1 MKQIN
6 RIHASAGGETM
17 HMVASMAPAAEQT
30 KRTVTGLVVPW
41 NTPGRTSAG
50 PVVVAKGAVKL
61 PADLG
66 RVKLLRDHSDTANFS
81 PVGYATAAEVTD
93 EGLKMSFRIAEGDDG
108 DAALADVKNR
118 VRDALSVE
126 LVDTKV
132 SNGTLKS
139 GNLTAVALVPIP
151 AFAEARVEMLTAA
164 ATDPAADD
172 DAEDDDELEE
182 LEDTDETDE
191 TDEHLDQAD
200 DTDDDELVIETDEHL
215 EITDTETD
223 PVEDDEDDETEKE
236 TNNMEP
242 KKKLAAARVPSGL
255 KVNQKPALTFSQA
268 VETIANMRTG
278 TASPELTA
286 ALADITRSANPAVS
300 APQWLGEL
308 WEGSEYQRE
317 IIPTMTIKPLTKL
330 KAVGW
335 RWTQKPE
342 IEDYAGD
349 KAEIPTNEVSTE
361 PVETTANRMAVG
373 HDIDRAYFDFN
384 ETEFLEGFFR
394 ARTIDYAMKSD
405 AKAAAFL
412 KASAATGATVASEPD
427 LLHAAARA
435 RLVVKRQVRVEPAA
449 YLVHPNSLF
458 GLFDITQLDNPAYL
472 ELLGV
477 KPERFIATDLVPE
490 NEVIAY
496 AKESVT
502 WFELPG
508 SPIRVDAERIDL
520 GGRDSAVFAYWA
532 TLLNNQSG
540 IVRVPFGGEPVIEG

>member
-1 MKQIN
+1 MEQIN
-6 RIHASAGGETM
+6 RIHASADGETM

-50 PVVVAKGAVKL
+50 PVSVAEGAVKL

-132 SNGTLKS
+132 TNGTLKS

-151 AFAEARVEMLTAA
+151 AFAEASVEMLTAA
-164 ATDPAADD
+164 ATDPVEDD
-172 DAEDDDELEE
+172 EDDDELDQDV
-182 LEDTDETDE
+182 EDDETVDP
-191 TDEHLDQAD
+191 AA
-200 DTDDDELVIETDEHL
+200 DDDELVIETDEKL
-215 EITDTETD
+215 ETTDPETD

-236 TNNMEP
+236 NNTMP
-242 KKKLAAARVPSGL
+242 KNKLAAARVPSGL

-349 KAEIPTNEVSTE
+349 KTAIPTNEVATE

-412 KASAATGATVASEPD
+412 NTSASTGTTVASEPD

-435 RLVVKRQVRVEPAA
+435 RLVVKRQVRVEPSA

-472 ELLGV
+472 DLLGV

-490 NEVIAY
+490 NEVVAY

-540 IVRVPFGGEPVIEG
+540 IVRVPFGEPVVEA

>member
-6 RIHASAGGETM
+6 RIHASADGETM

-50 PVVVAKGAVKL
+50 PVSVAEGAVKL

-132 SNGTLKS
+132 TNGTLKS

-164 ATDPAADD
+164 ATDPVEDD
-172 DAEDDDELEE
+172 EDDDELDQAA
-182 LEDTDETDE
+182 EDDETVDDE
-191 TDEHLDQAD
+191 T
-200 DTDDDELVIETDEHL
+200 VIETDEQL
-215 EITDTETD
+215 ETTDPETD

-236 TNNMEP
+236 TNNMGP
-242 KKKLAAARVPSGL
+242 KKNKLAAARVPSGL

-278 TASPELTA
+278 NASPELTA

-317 IIPTMTIKPLTKL
+317 IIPTMTNKPLTKL

-349 KAEIPTNEVSTE
+349 KTAIPTNEVATE

-412 KASAATGATVASEPD
+412 NTSASTGTTVATEPD

-435 RLVVKRQVRVEPAA
+435 RLVVKRQVRVEPSA

-472 ELLGV
+472 DLLGV

-532 TLLNNQSG
+532 TLLNNQAG
-540 IVRVPFGGEPVIEG
+540 IVRVPFGEPVVEA

>member
-1 MKQIN
+1 MKQIK
-6 RIHASAGGETM
+6 RIHASADGETM

-50 PVVVAKGAVKL
+50 PVSVAEGAVKL

-93 EGLKMSFRIAEGDDG
+93 EGLKMSFRIAEGADG

-132 SNGTLKS
+132 TNGTLKS

-164 ATDPAADD
+164 ATDPVEDD
-172 DAEDDDELEE
+172 EDDDELDQAA
-182 LEDTDETDE
+182 EDDETVDP
-191 TDEHLDQAD
+191 AD
-200 DTDDDELVIETDEHL
+200 DGELVIETDEQL
-215 EITDTETD
+215 ETTDPETD

-236 TNNMEP
+236 TNNMGP
-242 KKKLAAARVPSGL
+242 KKNKLAAARVPSGL

-278 TASPELTA
+278 NASPELTA

-349 KAEIPTNEVSTE
+349 KAEIPTNEVATE

-412 KASAATGATVASEPD
+412 NTSAATGTTVAAEPD

-435 RLVVKRQVRVEPAA
+435 RLVVKRQVRVEPSA

-472 ELLGV
+472 DLLGV

-490 NEVIAY
+490 NEVVAY

-532 TLLNNQSG
+532 TLLNNQAG
-540 IVRVPFGGEPVIEG
+540 IVRVPFGEPVVEA

>member
-1 MKQIN
+1 MKRLN
-6 RIHASAGGETM
+6 RINASAGGETM

-50 PVVVAKGAVKL
+50 PVSVAEGAVKL

-132 SNGTLKS
+132 TNGTLKS

-164 ATDPAADD
+164 ATDPVEDD
-172 DAEDDDELEE
+172 EDDDELDQDV
-182 LEDTDETDE
+182 EDDETD
-191 TDEHLDQAD
+191 DPAD
-200 DTDDDELVIETDEHL
+200 DGELVIETDEQL
-215 EITDTETD
+215 ETTDPETD
-223 PVEDDEDDETEKE
+223 PVEDDEDDETEEE

-242 KKKLAAARVPSGL
+242 KKNKLAAARVPSGL

-349 KAEIPTNEVSTE
+349 KTAIPTNEVSTE

-412 KASAATGATVASEPD
+412 NTSASTGTTVASEPD

-435 RLVVKRQVRVEPAA
+435 RLVVKRQVRVEPSA

-472 ELLGV
+472 DLLGV

-490 NEVIAY
+490 NEVVAY

-540 IVRVPFGGEPVIEG
+540 IVRVPFGEPVVEA

>member
-1 MKQIN
+1 MKQIK
-6 RIHASAGGETM
+6 RIHASADGETM

-50 PVVVAKGAVKL
+50 PVSVAEGAVKL

-93 EGLKMSFRIAEGDDG
+93 EGLKMSFRIAEGADG

-132 SNGTLKS
+132 TNGTLKS

-164 ATDPAADD
+164 ATDPVEDD
-172 DAEDDDELEE
+172 EDDDELDQAA
-182 LEDTDETDE
+182 EDDETVDP
-191 TDEHLDQAD
+191 A
-200 DTDDDELVIETDEHL
+200 DDELVIETDEQL
-215 EITDTETD
+215 ETTDPETD

-236 TNNMEP
+236 TNNMGP
-242 KKKLAAARVPSGL
+242 KKNKLAAARVPSGL

-278 TASPELTA
+278 NASPELTA

-349 KAEIPTNEVSTE
+349 KAEIPTNEVATE

-412 KASAATGATVASEPD
+412 NTSAATGTTVAAEPD

-435 RLVVKRQVRVEPAA
+435 RLVVKRQVRVEPSA

-472 ELLGV
+472 DLLGV

-490 NEVIAY
+490 NEVVAY

-532 TLLNNQSG
+532 TLLNNQAG
-540 IVRVPFGGEPVIEG
+540 IVRVPFGEPVVEA

>member
-1 MKQIN
+1 MEQIN
-6 RIHASAGGETM
+6 RIHASADGETM

-50 PVVVAKGAVKL
+50 PVSVAEGAVKL

-132 SNGTLKS
+132 TNGTLKS

-164 ATDPAADD
+164 ATDPVEDD
-172 DAEDDDELEE
+172 EDDDELDQDV
-182 LEDTDETDE
+182 EDDETVDP
-191 TDEHLDQAD
+191 AA
-200 DTDDDELVIETDEHL
+200 DDDELVIETDEKL
-215 EITDTETD
+215 ETTDPETD

-236 TNNMEP
+236 NNTMP
-242 KKKLAAARVPSGL
+242 KNKLAAARVPSGL

-349 KAEIPTNEVSTE
+349 KTAIPTNEVATE

-412 KASAATGATVASEPD
+412 NTSASTGTTVASEPD

-435 RLVVKRQVRVEPAA
+435 RLVVKRQVRVEPSA

-472 ELLGV
+472 DLLGV

-490 NEVIAY
+490 NEVVAY

-540 IVRVPFGGEPVIEG
+540 IVRVPFGEPVVEA

>member
-1 MKQIN
+1 MKRLN
-6 RIHASAGGETM
+6 RINASADGDTM

-50 PVVVAKGAVKL
+50 PVSVAEGAVKL

-132 SNGTLKS
+132 TNGTLKS

-164 ATDPAADD
+164 ATDPVEDD
-172 DAEDDDELEE
+172 EDDDEL
-182 LEDTDETDE
+182 DRAADDDET
-191 TDEHLDQAD
+191 A
-200 DTDDDELVIETDEHL
+200 DDDELVIETDEQL
-215 EITDTETD
+215 ETTDTETD
-223 PVEDDEDDETEKE
+223 PVEDDEDDEDDETEKE
-236 TNNMEP
+236 NNNMEP
-242 KKKLAAARVPSGL
+242 KKKKLAAARVPSGL

-317 IIPTMTIKPLTKL
+317 IIPTMTNKPLTKL

-349 KAEIPTNEVSTE
+349 KTAIPTNEVATE

-412 KASAATGATVASEPD
+412 NTSASTGTTVASEPD

-435 RLVVKRQVRVEPAA
+435 RLVIKRQVRVEPSA

-472 ELLGV
+472 DLLGV

-490 NEVIAY
+490 NEVVAY

-520 GGRDSAVFAYWA
+520 AGRDSAVFAYWA

-540 IVRVPFGGEPVIEG
+540 IVRVPFGEPVVEA

>member
-1 MKQIN
+1 MKQIK
-6 RIHASAGGETM
+6 RIHASADGETM

-50 PVVVAKGAVKL
+50 PVSVAEGAVKL

-132 SNGTLKS
+132 TNGTLKS

-164 ATDPAADD
+164 ATDPVEDDEDDEDELDQDVEDDETVDPADD
-172 DAEDDDELEE
+172 G
-182 LEDTDETDE
+182 
-191 TDEHLDQAD
+191 
-200 DTDDDELVIETDEHL
+200 ELVIETDEQL
-215 EITDTETD
+215 ETTDTETD

-236 TNNMEP
+236 NNTMP
-242 KKKLAAARVPSGL
+242 KNKLAAARVPSGL

-278 TASPELTA
+278 NASPELTA

-349 KAEIPTNEVSTE
+349 KTAIPTNEVATE

-412 KASAATGATVASEPD
+412 NTSASTGTTVASEPD

-435 RLVVKRQVRVEPAA
+435 RLVVKRQVRVEPSA

-472 ELLGV
+472 DLLGV

-532 TLLNNQSG
+532 TLLNNQAG
-540 IVRVPFGGEPVIEG
+540 IVRVPFGEPVVEA

>member
-1 MKQIN
+1 MKQIK
-6 RIHASAGGETM
+6 RIHASADGETM

-50 PVVVAKGAVKL
+50 PVSVAEGAVKL

-132 SNGTLKS
+132 TNGTLKS

-164 ATDPAADD
+164 ATDPA
-172 DAEDDDELEE
+172 EDDEDELDQDV
-182 LEDTDETDE
+182 EDDETVDP
-191 TDEHLDQAD
+191 A
-200 DTDDDELVIETDEHL
+200 DDELVIETDEQL
-215 EITDTETD
+215 ETTDTETD

-236 TNNMEP
+236 NNTMP
-242 KKKLAAARVPSGL
+242 KNKLAAARVPSGL

-278 TASPELTA
+278 NASPELTA

-349 KAEIPTNEVSTE
+349 KTAIPTNEVATE

-412 KASAATGATVASEPD
+412 NTSASTGTTVASEPD

-435 RLVVKRQVRVEPAA
+435 RLVVKRQVRVEPSA

-472 ELLGV
+472 DLLGV

-540 IVRVPFGGEPVIEG
+540 IVRVPFGEPVVEA

>member
-1 MKQIN
+1 MKRLN
-6 RIHASAGGETM
+6 RINASAGGETM

-50 PVVVAKGAVKL
+50 PVSVAEGAVKL

-132 SNGTLKS
+132 TNGTLKS

-164 ATDPAADD
+164 ATDPVEDD
-172 DAEDDDELEE
+172 EDDDELDQDV
-182 LEDTDETDE
+182 EDDETD
-191 TDEHLDQAD
+191 DPAD
-200 DTDDDELVIETDEHL
+200 DDDELVIETDEQL
-215 EITDTETD
+215 ETTDPETD
-223 PVEDDEDDETEKE
+223 PVEDDEDDETEEE

-242 KKKLAAARVPSGL
+242 KKNKLAAARVPSGL

-349 KAEIPTNEVSTE
+349 KTAIPTNEVATE

-412 KASAATGATVASEPD
+412 NTSASTGTTVASEPD

-435 RLVVKRQVRVEPAA
+435 RLVVKRQVRVEPSA

-472 ELLGV
+472 DLLGV

-490 NEVIAY
+490 NEVVAY

-540 IVRVPFGGEPVIEG
+540 IVRVPFGEPVVEA